1 MKDLNAL
8 FANQLLFTDPET
20 GEELRPKYEP
30 MFDNE
35 DPDGFVLYVTNK
47 DGSRNWKH
55 TIKTE
60 EV

>member
-1 MKDLNAL
+1 MEHLNQV
-8 FANQLLFTDPET
+8 FAGQLLFTDPET

-30 MFDNE
+30 QNE
-35 DPDGFVLYVTNK
+35 NGAFVLYVTNK

-60 EV
+60 EI

>member
-1 MKDLNAL
+1 MEHLNQV
-8 FANQLLFTDPET
+8 FAGQLLFTDPET

-30 MFDNE
+30 QNE
-35 DPDGFVLYVTNK
+35 DGGFVLYVTNK

-60 EV
+60 EI

>member
-1 MKDLNAL
+1 MSDYLNQL
-8 FANQLLFTDPET
+8 FANQLLFEDPET

-30 MFDNE
+30 MTA
-35 DPDGFVLYVTNK
+35 DGSFVLYVTNA

>member
-1 MKDLNAL
+1 MDQLNQV

-30 MFDNE
+30 QDKGGVFE
-35 DPDGFVLYVTNK
+35 LCVTSK
-47 DGSRNWKH
+47 DGARTWKH

-60 EV
+60 EI